1 MQSCATSGSATGLL
15 REEGEES
22 TTKKD
27 NGACSYTFRELAAA
41 AHNFRD
47 VNLIGEGGFGSVYK
61 DRLESGQLSCEFM
74 KFL

>member
-1 MQSCATSGSATGLL
+1 MQSCAESGSATGLL
-15 REEGEES
+15 RGEGEEG
-22 TTKKD
+22 TTKD

-41 AHNFRD
+41 AHNFRA

-61 DRLESGQLSCEFM
+61 GHLESGQVSCAFM